1 MSRWDNRTHT
11 EIPHDSQTQHLRPL
25 PGRASTSLRDGR
37 RKLQVIALQNGET
50 LYIFKDGLMTK
61 ESTFG
66 NVSHLSK
73 GEVVQTADGK
83 SITTMGNEV
92 ARLNALL
99 KKGHSN

>member
-1 MSRWDNRTHT
+1 M
-11 EIPHDSQTQHLRPL
+11 I
-25 PGRASTSLRDGR
+25 
-37 RKLQVIALQNGET
+37 RKLSIFVLSLAALAPAFAMDAARSEAKQVIALQNGET
-50 LYIFKDGLMTK
+50 LYIFKDGLMAK
-61 ESTFG
+61 ESKFG

>member
-1 MSRWDNRTHT
+1 M
-11 EIPHDSQTQHLRPL
+11 
-25 PGRASTSLRDGR
+25 A
-37 RKLQVIALQNGET
+37 
-50 LYIFKDGLMTK
+50 K
-61 ESTFG
+61 ESKFG
-66 NVSHLSK
+66 NVCHLSK